1 MSLIIK
7 GMSLPSECSE
17 CLFSCY
23 DVSVCAPAECIIL
36 GERSARHCRPK
47 ICPLVEIPTPHGRLI
62 DAERFRIPM
71 KATIK
76 SESFKGR
83 QLSVGYFCPKCHKPV
98 HIRHLYC
105 YECGQAIDWG
115 DCS

>member
-47 ICPLVEIPTPHGRLI
+47 ICPLVEIPAPHGRLI
-62 DAERFRIPM
+62 
-71 KATIK
+71 IK
-76 SESFKGR
+76 TEEGEE
-83 QLSVGYFCPKCHKPV
+83 
-98 HIRHLYC
+98 I
-105 YECGQAIDWG
+105 EIN
-115 DCS
+115 